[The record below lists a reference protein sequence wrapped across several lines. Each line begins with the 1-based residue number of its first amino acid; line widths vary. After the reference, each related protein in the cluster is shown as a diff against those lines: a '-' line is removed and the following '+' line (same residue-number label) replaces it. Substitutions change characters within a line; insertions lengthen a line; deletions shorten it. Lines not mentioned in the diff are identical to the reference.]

1 MTFPRSSCTRVS
13 RRKPTPRCNFAFSDG
28 RYCRMPRAADH
39 PEYCIHHSREDRQ
52 LLGTERIG
60 ALLAATP
67 SGEFLT
73 ATDVN
78 SVLGKLYTAIALNR
92 IPHRNAALMAY
103 VGQLLLNST
112 QAIKSEIMNAQ
123 SYSAWCRVSRNALTN
138 PLPQPPPMKS
148 ALPLDFPSDSTDEA
162 SEENDEEGDLVE
174 EHHDGGKDGED
185 PDGEDQDEGNFEGEA
200 EEEHEVSEPPG
211 IDPSSFNEEYDAK
224 NNESRLLSDLKAHTQ
239 VLHPKKL

>member
-1 MTFPRSSCTRVS
+1 MVFPRRSLS
-13 RRKPTPRCNFAFSDG
+13 RTAKNPPTARCCFSFSDG

-52 LLGTERIG
+52 LLETERIG

-123 SYSAWCRVSRNALTN
+123 SYTSWCKISRNALTD

-148 ALPLDFPSDSTDEA
+148 ALPIDLEPEHADEA
-162 SEENDEEGDLVE
+162 SDENDEEEEEIVE
-174 EHHDGGKDGED
+174 
-185 PDGEDQDEGNFEGEA
+185 PQDNEGNFAQEA
-200 EEEHEVSEPPG
+200 EEEYEVTAPAVF
-211 IDPSSFNEEYDAK
+211 DPSSFNEEYDAK
-224 NNESRLLSDLKAHTQ
+224 NNESRLLSDLKAATQ

>member
-1 MTFPRSSCTRVS
+1 MVFPRRSLS
-13 RRKPTPRCNFAFSDG
+13 RTAKIPPTARCCFSFSDG

-52 LLGTERIG
+52 LLETERIG

-123 SYSAWCRVSRNALTN
+123 SYTSWCKISRNALTD
-138 PLPQPPPMKS
+138 PLPQPPPTKS
-148 ALPLDFPSDSTDEA
+148 ALPVDLQPDTTDELP
-162 SEENDEEGDLVE
+162 EENDNENDEAENTVE
-174 EHHDGGKDGED
+174 EHRDEG
-185 PDGEDQDEGNFEGEA
+185 PDGEEQDQGNFAQEPP
-200 EEEHEVSEPPG
+200 EEHEEVSEPPG

-224 NNESRLLSDLKAHTQ
+224 NNESRLLSDLKAATQ